1 MIEMFKAAVERGA
14 SDIHIKSGDVVR
26 ARLHGKLI
34 PVTQQRLSHEQVEGL
49 VSKLITREKDKKDLS
64 SLTDYDCSWGLPGL
78 GRFRV
83 NVLRQRGSLMVVM
96 RVIPMEIP
104 TFEDLNLPPVL
115 YQISEHER
123 GLILVTG
130 VTGCG
135 KSSTMAAMIQHINQ
149 NQQKHIVT
157 LENPIEFLHR
167 DMKSSVTQRDVGT
180 DTESFMIGLRA
191 ALRQDPDVIL
201 IGEMRDNIT
210 IDTALKAAETG
221 HLVISTV
228 HTTNALQTV
237 SRIIAV
243 FDPGEQE
250 MIRVRLAEQ
259 LQAIISQRLLPRKDG
274 KSRQVAC
281 EVMPVT
287 GTMRDCILDRARMD
301 EIPDLIEAGRAHTR
315 SQSFDQHLIDLVNA
329 DIVDFR
335 VAKANAN
342 NPGDFEL
349 KMNVFGSSS
358 GGAPAQ
364 GDPPSHGGGGGGGL
378 NDGIERFGE

>member
-1 MIEMFKAAVERGA
+1 MIELFKAAVERGA
-14 SDIHIKSGDVVR
+14 SDIHIKSGDVMR
-26 ARLHGKLI
+26 ARLHGRLV
-34 PVTQQRLSHEQVEGL
+34 PVNQQRLSHEQVEGL
-49 VSKLITREKDKKDLS
+49 VRKLITREKDKEDLDN
-64 SLTDYDCSWGLPGL
+64 LLDYDCAWGLPGL

-83 NVLRQRGSLMVVM
+83 NVLRQRGSLMIVM
-96 RVIPMEIP
+96 RVIPVEIP
-104 TFEDLNLPPVL
+104 TFEDLNLPSVL
-115 YQISEHER
+115 YKISEHER

-130 VTGCG
+130 VTGSG
-135 KSSTMAAMIQHINQ
+135 KTTTMAAMIQHINQ
-149 NQQKHIVT
+149 NQNKHIVT
-157 LENPIEFLHR
+157 LENPIEYLHR

-180 DTESFMIGLRA
+180 DTESFMSGLRA

-228 HTTNALQTV
+228 HTTNALQTI

-243 FDPGEQE
+243 FDPAEQG

-301 EIPDLIEAGRAHTR
+301 EIPDLIESGRAHTG
-315 SQSFDQHLIDLVNA
+315 SKSFDQHLMDLVNA
-329 DIVDFR
+329 DIVDFN

-342 NPGDFEL
+342 NPGDFDL
-349 KMNVFGSSS
+349 KMNVFGAGS

-364 GDPPSHGGGGGGGL
+364 DSAPPRAGGQA
-378 NDGIERFGE
+378 NDGIQRFGE